1 MELLDVLGCDGKRTG
16 ERIDRDDA
24 HRNGVWHGAFHALIV
39 YERNGRGCALF
50 QKRSHE
56 KLIAPDRYDVSVG
69 GHYAAGEGP
78 GAAGPRE
85 IREELGL
92 EVSIDELVPLGKR
105 LFVYCFTPGIREQEF
120 QDVFLLRRDVRAAEL
135 ALQAGEVDAVLE
147 LEIER
152 GIELHAG
159 RKSMIGGTL
168 CLPGGEPQAV
178 TVTARDFVPCH
189 DNYFL
194 KLLLL
199 AKRYLAGEREGLVI

>member
-1 MELLDVLGCDGKRTG
+1 MLDVLGCDGRRTG
-16 ERIDRDDA
+16 ERIGRDDA
-24 HRNGVWHGAFHALIV
+24 HRSGAWHGAFHTLII
-39 YERNGRGCALF
+39 YERNGKGFALF

-78 GAAGPRE
+78 DAAGPRE

-92 EVSIDELVPLGKR
+92 EVPFDELVPLGRR
-105 LFVYCFTPGIREQEF
+105 LFVYGFTPGIREQEF
-120 QDVFLLRRDVRAAEL
+120 QDVFLLRRDVRIADL
-135 ALQAGEVDAVLE
+135 VLQPDEVDAVLE
-147 LEIER
+147 IEIER

-168 CLPGGEPQAV
+168 FRQGEEGQGV
-178 TVTARDFVPCH
+178 TVCARDFVPCL

-194 KLLLL
+194 KLLQL
-199 AKRYLAGEREGLVI
+199 AKRYLTGEREGLVI